1 MTFRKYVLNPRRKEG
16 NDMNLKAKLLVKR
29 AKRYGK
35 RMDKLNDKGLAIE
48 AKLSKMIGHGITQ
61 DEYDHLEV

>member
-1 MTFRKYVLNPRRKEG
+1 
-16 NDMNLKAKLLVKR
+16 MNLKAKLLVKR